1 MYACY
6 TYVSHQSLYTQ
17 LWGCCY
23 QSVFTGGT
31 YFQIHESSPR
41 KLLLFIFY
49 TIFRPLHIQN
59 NNNNRNEIIIACSHK
74 IINTYSLN
82 VILLFLP
89 SKIAASAAIANSS
102 YQFCPLNGGQAYFS
116 NWFSTPLLL
125 DLLHAVCSASNQI
138 QIQNQIRVAIRAQW
152 MLLDFWIHLLIISAN
167 LINTLTHCERARNV
181 MTSN

>member
-6 TYVSHQSLYTQ
+6 MYPINPYT
-17 LWGCCY
+17 LSSGAAVISPFLPGW
-23 QSVFTGGT
+23 T

-89 SKIAASAAIANSS
+89 SKFAASAAIANSS

-125 DLLHAVCSASNQI
+125 LATLF
-138 QIQNQIRVAIRAQW
+138 AQPATKSKSKTKSESQSE
-152 MLLDFWIHLLIISAN
+152 LSECCWIFEYICWLFQR
-167 LINTLTHCERARNV
+167 T
-181 MTSN
+181 